1 MQNIWMNKENKC
13 IISNSKNLLLFWFYI
28 LGVTMQQTITEKI
41 FSNHVGREVKADDII
56 ECEIDMVIGND
67 ITTPLSIEAFKN
79 AGATKL
85 AKPDNFFL
93 VLDHFIPAKDIQSAN
108 QAKKSRIFAKE
119 QNLKY
124 FFDERDMGIEH
135 ALLPEKG
142 LVLPGDVIIGA
153 DSHTCTHG
161 ALGAF
166 ATGMGSTDLAYAMMS
181 GKNWFKVPKSIKVE
195 FIGKPAE
202 HIYGKD
208 LILEVIRQIGVDG
221 ALYNALEFCGEGIK
235 YLSMDDR
242 FSICNMAIEA
252 GAKSGIIAY
261 DEITEEFLNTRKSLR
276 STPKIYHSDE
286 NASYK
291 QKITIDIS
299 KLEPIVAYPYLPSN
313 GKSVSI
319 AKKDDLKIDQAF
331 IGSCTNG
338 RISDLRIAAKILKN
352 KKIHKD
358 VRLIVTPGTQQI
370 VKQAQKE
377 GLIDIL
383 LEAGALIS
391 NPTCGACLGG
401 YMGILG
407 DNERCISTTNRNFVG
422 RMGAKSSEVYLANSA
437 VVAQSAIDGKISDPR
452 L

>member
-1 MQNIWMNKENKC
+1 MAQ
-13 IISNSKNLLLFWFYI
+13 SL
-28 LGVTMQQTITEKI
+28 VEKI
-41 FSNHVGREVKADDII
+41 FSNHIKKEAKAGEII
-56 ECEIDMVIGND
+56 ECDIDMIIGND
-67 ITTPLSIEAFKN
+67 ITTPLSIEAFYKS
-79 AGATKL
+79 GAKKL

-108 QAKKSRIFAKE
+108 LAKKSRIFAKE

-142 LVLPGDVIIGA
+142 LVIPGDVIIGA

-166 ATGMGSTDLAYAMMS
+166 STGMGSTDLAYAMIT
-181 GKNWFKVPKSIKVE
+181 GKNWFKVPESIKVE
-195 FIGKPAE
+195 IVGKPSE

-208 LILEVIRQIGVDG
+208 LILELIRQIGVDG
-221 ALYNALEFCGEGIK
+221 ALYNTLEFCGEGIK
-235 YLSMDDR
+235 YLGMDDR
-242 FSICNMAIEA
+242 FSICNMAVEA

-261 DEITEEFLNTRKSLR
+261 DEITKDFLDNKQALR
-276 STPKIYHSDE
+276 STPKIFYSD
-286 NASYK
+286 NDATYK
-291 QKITIDIS
+291 KHITIDAS
-299 KLEPIVAYPYLPSN
+299 KLEPVVAYPFLPSN
-313 GKSVSI
+313 GKPVSK
-319 AKKDDLKIDQAF
+319 ASKDDIKIDQAF

-338 RISDLRIAAKILKN
+338 RISDLRIAANILKG

-358 VRLIVTPGTQQI
+358 VRLIITPGTQAI
-370 VKQAQKE
+370 ARQAEKE
-377 GLIDIL
+377 GLIEIL

-407 DNERCISTTNRNFVG
+407 DNERCVSTTNRNFVG
-422 RMGAKSSEVYLANSA
+422 RMGSKSSEIYLANSA
-437 VVAQSAIDGKISDPR
+437 VVAKSALMGKIADPR
-452 L
+452 K